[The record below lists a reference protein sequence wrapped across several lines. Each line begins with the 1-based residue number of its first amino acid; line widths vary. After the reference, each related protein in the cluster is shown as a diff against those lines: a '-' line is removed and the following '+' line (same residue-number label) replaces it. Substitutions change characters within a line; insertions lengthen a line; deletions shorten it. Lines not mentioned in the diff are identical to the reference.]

1 MNDTLKNIVSYF
13 NIFLS
18 VISIIGLI
26 YLPIY
31 GCWYIYNSYQIKHD
45 GIDAVATVIRK
56 NSNGYL
62 DYLDYDVY
70 YNDQYYMGSVYV
82 VGKRIWRDI
91 IIGDHLPARIMPNKM
106 HLQRLYIKTGI
117 TPQYIR
123 VKLTPYPLNIQDL
136 ERERRRIDSMYYRQ
150 PRKRK

>member
-1 MNDTLKNIVSYF
+1 MKDTLKNIVSYF
-13 NIFLS
+13 NILLS

-56 NSNGYL
+56 NSNG
-62 DYLDYDVY
+62 YLDYDVY